1 MRKNVSL
8 PRGRNSPGSILA
20 DRNISGTPP
29 QALQDMRFPAHRRW
43 AENTATESFG
53 DPSLHFSQIPRGA
66 IAHTPTAEIGP
77 TAVST
82 VGQTLRSAGQPLDLA
97 TRCFM
102 ESRFGHDFSR
112 VRVHSDEQAADAAES
127 VGARAFTVAH
137 HIVFGRREFAPSMLA
152 GNRLLAHELTH
163 VVQQSVHASRTA
175 GVIQRAPS
183 ALESGTNSAERQNV
197 RVLTSELIEM
207 IPPDEVKTLM
217 TDKGADSVPADAVLF
232 GPGVTE
238 TIKRGLKNIAARIFN
253 DKGFTFNTVTYLSM
267 NLKPF
272 GGANGVYRFALVRKQ
287 NSTKSALIIEQVSD
301 TPPKDWHKVDLA
313 SEQKRFDSF
322 GFKFGVGFESDDM
335 KKRLFGALAHL
346 SDKILARVRGL
357 TFNKLMADVG
367 DRSEAGH
374 YDPNKHS
381 IDFFGKSIHDA
392 MNSADAEGDDW
403 FSHVV
408 MHEIGHALDDEAY
421 TAARVKRD
429 ALAGQLKA
437 AKLRVRQVKVDVNA
451 PFPDEK
457 AVAEKEKSDRQE
469 IQQLQ
474 GDLNK
479 AESDFDNVNVQ
490 GLSKSAEFGQAR
502 GKAISSYGEQG
513 KNLEDFADL
522 FSVFVLDPELLKSLR
537 PAAFAYFSK
546 KFPRE

>member
-1 MRKNVSL
+1 
-8 PRGRNSPGSILA
+8 
-20 DRNISGTPP
+20 
-29 QALQDMRFPAHRRW
+29 MRFSAHRRW
-43 AENTATESFG
+43 AENAAAESFC
-53 DPSLHFSQIPRGA
+53 DLSLDFSRIPMGPIVHA
-66 IAHTPTAEIGP
+66 PTPEVGP

-82 VGQTLRSAGQPLDLA
+82 VDQTLRSAGQPLDLA
-97 TRCFM
+97 TLSFM

-112 VRVHSDEQAADAAES
+112 VRVHSDEQAADAAEN

-137 HIVFGRREFAPSMLA
+137 HIVFGRGEFAPSTPA

-163 VVQQSVHASRTA
+163 VVQQPVHASRMT

-183 ALESGTNSAERQNV
+183 ALESGTSAVERQNV

-207 IPPDEVKTLM
+207 IPPDEIKTLM
-217 TDKGADSVPADAVLF
+217 TDKGADSVPADSVLF
-232 GPGVTE
+232 GPAVAE

-272 GGANGVYRFALVRKQ
+272 GGTNGVYRFALVKKR
-287 NSTKSALIIEQVSD
+287 NSTKSVLIIEQVSD
-301 TPPKDWHKVDLA
+301 TPPKDWHKIDLA
-313 SEQKRFDSF
+313 SEQKRFDGL

-335 KKRLFGALAHL
+335 KKRLFGALTL
-346 SDKILARVRGL
+346 LPDKVLARVRGL

-381 IDFFGKSIHDA
+381 IDFFGKSIVDA

-429 ALAGQLKA
+429 TLAEQLKA
-437 AKLRVRQVKVDVNA
+437 AKLKARQVSVDVNA

-457 AVAEKEKSDRQE
+457 AEKEKEKNDRQE
-469 IQQLQ
+469 IQRLQ
-474 GDLNK
+474 DDLNK
-479 AESDFDNVNVQ
+479 AESDFDNASPE
-490 GLSKSAEFGQAR
+490 GLSKSSEFGQAR
-502 GKAISSYGEQG
+502 GKAVSSYGEQG

-522 FSVFVLDPELLKSLR
+522 FSVFVLDPRLLKSLR
-537 PAAFAYFSK
+537 PDAFAYFSK
-546 KFPRE
+546 KFPQK